1 MRALEPHRSDHV
13 VRDGVRIHFE
23 VFGEGATTVLLL
35 PAWSIVNSRSWKAQ
49 VAYLARRYRVV
60 CFDGRGNGLS
70 DRPQG
75 ADAYRTDELIAD
87 AIAVMDATDT
97 PRAVVIGF
105 SLGGHVGANL
115 AARHPDRVI
124 SALLIAPSAPFGP
137 QPPLDHGGVPDPARQ

>member
-1 MRALEPHRSDHV
+1 M
-13 VRDGVRIHFE
+13 
-23 VFGEGATTVLLL
+23 EG
-35 PAWSIVNSRSWKAQ
+35 Q
-49 VAYLARRYRVV
+49 VAYLARHYRVI

-124 SALLIAPSAPFGP
+124 SALLICAVGSIWPATAAGSG
-137 QPPLDHGGVPDPARQ
+137 DVPDPARQ